1 MDYRADM
8 IILAHDEFKK
18 IAGPQTDARWGT
30 ALLIASNGDLPGAA
44 RLVTEL
50 LKSIHV
56 KPYSPDTRLED
67 YPELIDQIIYDVV
80 IGTLAN
86 LASLRTKALPEITE
100 MLCSAA
106 DAGYY
111 QSAYNAANGL
121 WEAAKTREDYKRAE
135 HYFKIAINTIQDKSL
150 KAASLVNY
158 AELVRDGLITGK
170 QDYPGAIA
178 IYEQAADLGLVTGM
192 FNAASVAM
200 WEVSIGKKDLIE
212 KAAYWFNRGIE
223 MVDAK
228 KSLPPMDH
236 PETIKRAYAEA
247 LVQLADFHIS
257 EKIRGADV
265 EFGLKLAQKIES
277 ANPDE
282 TAMKNWLL
290 EVGLS
295 KRITGLS
302 HPAVMSASHSWH
314 YLLENLG
321 WKLGPVVENTPH
333 PLVDSFQVQHRQG
346 TATLVIIKAMISP
359 HLDYSALDKL
369 AASIMTA
376 GSSHV
381 FLVSQYGMFRMNG
394 NRVHCPLLTYT
405 GTGKNLV
412 TFNITCSP
420 DELIATAHKGLPFM
434 KDNNGVGN
442 CAFPIAL
449 NMLNSGRSISEGLDL
464 GSLYQV
470 IGGWCV
476 PALDDLSELKF
487 MQPD

>member
-56 KPYSPDTRLED
+56 KSYAADTRLED

-121 WEAAKTREDYKRAE
+121 WEAAKTREDYKRVE

-170 QDYPGAIA
+170 QDYLGAIA
-178 IYEQAADLGLVTGM
+178 IYEKAANLGLVTGM
-192 FNAASVAM
+192 FNAACVAM
-200 WEVSIGKKDLIE
+200 WEASLGKKDLIE
-212 KAAYWFNRGIE
+212 KAAFWFHRGIE
-223 MVDAK
+223 SVDAK
-228 KSLPPMDH
+228 RTLLPMDD
-236 PETIKRAYAEA
+236 PDTIKKAYAEA
-247 LVQLADFHIS
+247 LEQLAELHIK
-257 EKIRGADV
+257 EKILGADV
-265 EFGLKLAQKIES
+265 EFGLRLTEKIV
-277 ANPDE
+277 PKDDE
-282 TAMKNWLL
+282 GVEIKSLL
-290 EVGLS
+290 REIGLS
-295 KRITGLS
+295 KRLKNLS
-302 HPAVMSASHSWH
+302 HPPERTSTHHWH
-314 YLLENLG
+314 YLLGALG
-321 WKLGPVVENTPH
+321 WKVGPVVAQKQD
-333 PLVDSFQVQHRQG
+333 PLVGMFQTTDRKGAPMFVVVKR
-346 TATLVIIKAMISP
+346 MFSP
-359 HLDYSALDKL
+359 DLDYPSLDKL
-369 AASIMTA
+369 ASDILLS

-381 FLVSQYGMFRMNG
+381 FMVSEHGMYKMNG
-394 NRVHCPLLTYT
+394 KRIHCPLLVYT
-405 GTGKNLV
+405 GTRKNLV
-412 TFNITCSP
+412 TLNITCSP
-420 DELIATAHKGLPFM
+420 EELIANSNNGLQFM
-434 KDNNGVGN
+434 KDNNGVSN
-442 CAFPIAL
+442 DVFPTAL
-449 NMLNSGRSISEGLDL
+449 NMLNNGQSVSERLDP
-464 GSLYQV
+464 GSQFYL
-470 IGGWCV
+470 IGGWSV
-476 PALDDLSELKF
+476 PAFGDLNQLKF
-487 MQPD
+487 LLPD